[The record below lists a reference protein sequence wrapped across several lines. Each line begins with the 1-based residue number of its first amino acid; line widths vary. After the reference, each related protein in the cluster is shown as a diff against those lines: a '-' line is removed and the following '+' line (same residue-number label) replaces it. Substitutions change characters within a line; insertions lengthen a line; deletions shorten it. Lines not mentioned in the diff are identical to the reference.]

1 MSTLTTTVRHS
12 IPAQWIVAAVAVLVA
27 AAVAVTLT
35 VTLSGG
41 SSSSSHTPSG
51 LSGSTTCT
59 NIPGTNVSF
68 C

>member
-1 MSTLTTTVRHS
+1 MSTLTTSVRHS
-12 IPAQWIVAAVAVLVA
+12 IPAQWIVAAVAALVA
-27 AAVAVTLT
+27 AAVAVTLI
-35 VTLSGG
+35 VTLSDG

-59 NIPGTNVSF
+59 SLPGVHASF